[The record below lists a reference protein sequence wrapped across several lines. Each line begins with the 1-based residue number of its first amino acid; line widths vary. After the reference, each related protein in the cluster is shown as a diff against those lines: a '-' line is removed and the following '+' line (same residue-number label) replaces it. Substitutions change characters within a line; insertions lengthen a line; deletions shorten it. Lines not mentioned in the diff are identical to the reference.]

1 VSKIR
6 SQFCIVGNHCLAAP
20 RTKAGKLKYIL
31 RNKKLA
37 RIMLSSTMLYDP
49 KEVKL

>member
-1 VSKIR
+1 MSKIR
-6 SQFCIVGNHCLAAP
+6 SQFCIVGNDCLAAL
-20 RTKAGKLKYIL
+20 RSKSGELKHIL

-37 RIMLSSTMLYDP
+37 RIMLSSTMLYVP